1 MTELNIFLLKLTNA
15 CKRVFGIFF
24 ISLRSSVICND
35 EKRPGFYTLAFT
47 FLSMTQDLNKIKK
60 KKNPEH
66 PFVKIVAK

>member
-1 MTELNIFLLKLTNA
+1 M
-15 CKRVFGIFF
+15 FGIFF
-24 ISLRSSVICND
+24 ISLRSWVICND

-60 KKNPEH
+60 KNPEH